1 MVKTKNRE
9 IVGAFVGM
17 PGAEPAPPPPAIKP
31 KLAPEIE
38 GAPPSFRLSDLD
50 NIDAVLDFPSKLPDF
65 DRRGA
70 RSVTNGYKPHHKATV
85 SKVGIAGNMF
95 IFKARGLTPFHS
107 HIEEKVI
114 LHCEFYRHVV
124 EIRVQYAIWDRD
136 KFIRYNRAGRR
147 FPKTAV
153 KTLDIMLTIQIPGL
167 PYLTYHVISVK
178 PSALLDKPAVKKR
191 LALEREMLAAV
202 GITHEVV
209 TEEYVTKLEHNNN
222 LRFSEYM
229 CFTEVEDLA
238 LLKPVAEM
246 FAIALART
254 DAKGSNDRVIA
265 MIMKRHPFNGTRDLG
280 YKLLGIACFFNFIRW
295 DHDHKFAP
303 DAEFDKS
310 RMYFTRSRPPN
321 NNQEGERQ

>member
-1 MVKTKNRE
+1 MAKTRNRE

-17 PGAEPAPPPPAIKP
+17 PGAEPAPPS
-31 KLAPEIE
+31 LASHPQPTPEHA
-38 GAPPSFRLSDLD
+38 GATGGFRLSDLD
-50 NIDAVLDFPSKLPDF
+50 GVDAVLDFPPKLPDR

-70 RSVTNGYKPHHKATV
+70 RSVTNGYQPHHKATV

-95 IFKARGLTPFHS
+95 VFKARGLTPFHS

-136 KFIRYNRAGRR
+136 KFIRYNKAGKR

-178 PSALLDKPAVKKR
+178 PSALLNNPAVQQR
-191 LALEREMLAAV
+191 LTVEREMLAEA

-209 TEEYVTKLEHNNN
+209 TEEYVSQMEHNNN

-229 CFTEVEDLA
+229 CFTEVDDLA
-238 LLKPVAEM
+238 LLKPIAEK
-246 FAIALART
+246 FALALEAT
-254 DAKGSNDRVIA
+254 NAKGSADRVLTMIA
-265 MIMKRHPFNGTRDLG
+265 KREPFNGTRDLA

-295 DHDHKFAP
+295 DHRKKFGP
-303 DAEFDKS
+303 DLPFDKS
-310 RMYFTRSRPPN
+310 SLHFTHSRRPAVIHGSA
-321 NNQEGERQ
+321 ET